1 MAFYFDITAPYPGG
15 QSAPY
20 IPRFEPLSPF
30 NDGTTG
36 QGAGQG
42 MPPHINFNWGDII
55 TKDQENAFY
64 ALGNRFKDLAGS
76 LNAYKVALDKANRME
91 ERYKSSLHDYN
102 ANINSLEHIKKKSHD
117 LFTTSKRLKELI
129 RQEKEKKQRFSK
141 ELGLFFDFQ
150 KKEDDKQENIL
161 QGLFKHKEFKALDA
175 FLTNPYAILPKGFIF
190 EYHNPGS
197 NNYNPLNA
205 FNPMDGINNQFT
217 INTLNQVNNNSF
229 QRSLAG
235 GADFNYFVPLNF
247 AKALNV
253 EQMVF
258 SFENSVKIR
267 QAWAFFLQNKWYF
280 NGHKLKIINAKIK
293 TTKVL
298 EDLQES
304 IREKERELEDERRKQ
319 NANEENIKALTG
331 QILEK
336 SKELQKIKEQLEQE
350 YRIVKEFADKKQ
362 SILNEINHSNLN
374 ENLKRGFR
382 DILNDL
388 NLVKSFLKL
397 K

>member
-1 MAFYFDITAPYPGG
+1 MAFNFDITAPYPGG

-20 IPRFEPLSPF
+20 IPRFEPLNPF

-42 MPPHINFNWGDII
+42 LSPNINWSNII
-55 TKDQENAFY
+55 PKDQENAFY
-64 ALGNRFKDLAGS
+64 TLGSRFKDLAGS
-76 LNAYKVALDKANRME
+76 LDAYDGAIERANSITS
-91 ERYKSSLHDYN
+91 RYNSKLNDYN
-102 ANINSLEHIKKKSHD
+102 ANINSLEHIKKERHD
-117 LFTTSKRLKELI
+117 LFTTAKRLKELI

-141 ELGLFFDFQ
+141 ELRLFFDFQ
-150 KKEDDKQENIL
+150 EKEDDKQENIF
-161 QGLFKHKEFKALDA
+161 QGLFKRKEFKALDA

-217 INTLNQVNNNSF
+217 INPLNQVNNNSF
-229 QRSLAG
+229 QRRLAG
-235 GADFNYFVPLNF
+235 GADFNYFVPVNF

-267 QAWAFFLQNKWYF
+267 QAWAFFLQNKWYS
-280 NGHKLKIINAKIK
+280 NGHKLKIIYDKIK

-336 SKELQKIKEQLEQE
+336 SKELEKIKEQLEQE
-350 YRIVKEFADKKQ
+350 YRIVKEFTDKKQ

-374 ENLKRGFR
+374 ENLKHGFR
-382 DILNDL
+382 DIVNDL
-388 NLVKSFLKL
+388 NLLKSFLGNK
-397 K
+397 

>member
-20 IPRFEPLSPF
+20 VPRFEPLSPF

-42 MPPHINFNWGDII
+42 MPPNLNWDSIFS
-55 TKDQENAFY
+55 KDQLNAIDS
-64 ALGNRFKDLAGS
+64 LGSRFKDLAGS
-76 LNAYKVALDKANRME
+76 LDAYKGALEKFNRMVS
-91 ERYKSSLHDYN
+91 RYNPSFYDYN
-102 ANINSLEHIKKKSHD
+102 ANINSLERIKKERHD
-117 LFTTSKRLKELI
+117 SFTTAKRLKDLI

-141 ELGLFFDFQ
+141 ELRLFFDFQ
-150 KKEDDKQENIL
+150 EKEDDKQENIF
-161 QGLFKHKEFKALDA
+161 QGLFKRKEFKALDA
-175 FLTNPYAILPKGFIF
+175 FLTNPYAILPKGVIF

-197 NNYNPLNA
+197 SNYNPLNA

-229 QRSLAG
+229 QRNLAG
-235 GADFNYFVPLNF
+235 GADFNYFAPLNF
-247 AKALNV
+247 AKALSV
-253 EQMVF
+253 EQIVF

-267 QAWAFFLQNKWYF
+267 QAWAFFLQNKWYS
-280 NGHKLKIINAKIK
+280 NGHKLKINNAKIK
-293 TTKVL
+293 TAKVL

-304 IREKERELEDERRKQ
+304 IIEKERELENEKRKQ
-319 NANEENIKALTG
+319 DANEESIKALTE

-336 SKELQKIKEQLEQE
+336 SKELQKMKEQLDQE
-350 YRIVKEFADKKQ
+350 YRIIKEFIDKKQ
-362 SILNEINHSNLN
+362 SILNEINYSNLN
-374 ENLKRGFR
+374 ENLKHGFR

-388 NLVKSFLKL
+388 NLLRSFK